1 MKSCIKFF
9 PAFVLIVY
17 LNACK
22 AQNPDYYAY
31 SIGSYV
37 STPDGPK
44 ILHANRCISYG
55 PYLIEFKMKIT
66 YKREVYMLSKKEFRS
81 VEIDTIG
88 LYIMSEIND
97 TYAEFDKFDSA
108 ASVIK
113 AGKISEKE
121 FGITFSV
128 PDSAMMKGI
137 FNKNMRDTLINGL
150 PVYVIDS
157 TALNES
163 GETSFLFQFYLVKA
177 KNFNS
182 IYRLNKVVY
191 PDTNYSIVGYHYSY
205 PGLDAATTSSME
217 TMRPLSKEE
226 IAICSALV
234 KKYLAANK

>member
-1 MKSCIKFF
+1 MF
-9 PAFVLIVY
+9 
-17 LNACK
+17 
-22 AQNPDYYAY
+22 
-31 SIGSYV
+31 
-37 STPDGPK
+37 
-44 ILHANRCISYG
+44 
-55 PYLIEFKMKIT
+55 
-66 YKREVYMLSKKEFRS
+66 SKKEFRS

-88 LYIMSEIND
+88 LYIMSEAND

-113 AGKISEKE
+113 AGKVADKE
-121 FGITFSV
+121 FGVTFSA

-137 FNKNMRDTLINGL
+137 FKQKIRDTLINGL

-157 TALNES
+157 TAQNES

-182 IYRLNKVVY
+182 IYRLNKIVY
-191 PDTNYSIVGYHYSY
+191 PDTNYSIIGYHYSY

-217 TMRPLSKEE
+217 TMRTLTEKE